1 MTMHSSS
8 ENIDKKLQQVKQK
21 NADLQEFLA
30 YVDRLA
36 DKSKSCCVVD
46 SKFYEQYDVKRGLRE
61 ENGKGVLVGLTNIS
75 EIKAK
80 IEHPDGT
87 ITPID
92 GELCYRGIDVREI
105 VKGFFSEGRFGFEAT
120 AYLLMFGDM
129 PNAQQ
134 LEDFKT
140 WLGKLRH
147 LPHDFVEDVIL
158 KAPPKDIMNTLARCV
173 LSMYSYDTNPDD
185 TSVENVVRQCLS
197 LIAQFPLFAVYG
209 YHAYAY
215 HRGHDSLYIH
225 APQPNLSTAENILYL
240 LRPDKKYT
248 ELEAKVLDIA
258 LVLHAEHGGGNN
270 SSFTTHVVTSSGTD
284 TYSAIAAALCSL
296 KGPKHG
302 GANIKVTKML
312 NDIKANVKDWS
323 DEEEIKAYLKK
334 ILNKQAFDGS
344 GLIYGIG
351 HAIYSLSDPRAEI
364 FKGFVEQLS
373 YEKGLC
379 DEFMLYSTI
388 ERLAPQII
396 AKGRKMHKGV
406 SCNVDF
412 YSGFVY
418 SMLGLPQELYTPLFA
433 TARIAGWSAHRIEEL
448 VNGGKI
454 IRPAYESV
462 LPRRPYVPLDE
473 RK

>member
-1 MTMHSSS
+1 MTNLYNEKMKSR
-8 ENIDKKLQQVKQK
+8 LQKAEQK
-21 NADLQEFLA
+21 NADMKKLLT
-30 YVDRLA
+30 YVDELA
-36 DKSKSCCVVD
+36 EKSKKCCVVD

-80 IEHPDGT
+80 IEHPDGS

-185 TSVENVVRQCLS
+185 TSVENVIRQCLS

-215 HRGHDSLYIH
+215 DKGHDSLYIH

-323 DEEEIKAYLKK
+323 DEAEIEAYLKK

>member
-1 MTMHSSS
+1 MTNLYNEKMKSR
-8 ENIDKKLQQVKQK
+8 LQKAEQK
-21 NADLQEFLA
+21 NADMKEYLA
-30 YVDRLA
+30 YVDTLA
-36 DKSKSCCVVD
+36 EKSKACCVVD

-80 IEHPDGT
+80 IEHDDGT

-129 PNAQQ
+129 PTAKQ

-140 WLGKLRH
+140 CLGKLRH

-173 LSMYSYDTNPDD
+173 LTMYSYDTNPDD
-185 TSVENVVRQCLS
+185 TSVENVIRQCLS

-209 YHAYAY
+209 YHALAY
-215 HRGHDSLYIH
+215 DKGHDSLYIH
-225 APQPNLSTAENILYL
+225 APQPHLSTAENILYL

-248 ELEAKVLDIA
+248 ELEARVLDIA

-312 NDIKANVKDWS
+312 DNIKANVKDWT
-323 DEEEIKAYLKK
+323 DEAEIEAYLKK
-334 ILNKQAFDGS
+334 ILNKEAFDGA

-462 LPRRPYVPLDE
+462 LPRRPYIPLDE